1 MGIQLIERVK
11 SNMKYE
17 YNGNLIENDRI
28 NNVASDIISLYPEI
42 TINEANEIA
51 LLEGKIS
58 EDKNLDMQFN
68 RLYNIMLVM
77 QDNKNIVKIVVN
89 DLINILNDNKND
101 NNIKYYYNIAYQ
113 VLRYLSNERDF
124 PYIDEI

>member
-28 NNVASDIISLYPEI
+28 NNVASDIINYYPEI
-42 TINEANEIA
+42 NVNEANEIA
-51 LLEGKIS
+51 LLEGRIS

-77 QDNKNIVKIVVN
+77 QDNKNIVKVVAR
-89 DLINILNDNKND
+89 DLIDILNDNKND
-101 NNIKYYYNIAYQ
+101 YNIKYYYNIAYQ

>member
-1 MGIQLIERVK
+1 
-11 SNMKYE
+11 MKYE

-77 QDNKNIVKIVVN
+77 QDNKNIVKVVAR
-89 DLINILNDNKND
+89 DLIDILNDNKND
-101 NNIKYYYNIAYQ
+101 YNIKYYYNIAYQ
-113 VLRYLSNERDF
+113 IIR
-124 PYIDEI
+124 

>member
-51 LLEGKIS
+51 LLEGRIS

-77 QDNKNIVKIVVN
+77 QDNKNIVKVVAR

-113 VLRYLSNERDF
+113 ILRYLSNERDF

>member
-1 MGIQLIERVK
+1 
-11 SNMKYE
+11 MKYE

>member
-1 MGIQLIERVK
+1 
-11 SNMKYE
+11 MKYE

-28 NNVASDIISLYPEI
+28 NNVALDIINCYPEI
-42 TINEANEIA
+42 TVNEANEIA
-51 LLEGKIS
+51 LLEGRIS
-58 EDKNLDMQFN
+58 ENKNLDMQFN

-77 QDNKNIVKIVVN
+77 QDNKNIVKIVAR

-101 NNIKYYYNIAYQ
+101 YNVKYYYNIAYQ
-113 VLRYLSNERDF
+113 ILRYLSNERGF

>member
-77 QDNKNIVKIVVN
+77 QDNKNIVKVVAR
-89 DLINILNDNKND
+89 DLIDILNDNKND
-101 NNIKYYYNIAYQ
+101 YNIKYYYNIAYQ
-113 VLRYLSNERDF
+113 ILRYLSNERDF